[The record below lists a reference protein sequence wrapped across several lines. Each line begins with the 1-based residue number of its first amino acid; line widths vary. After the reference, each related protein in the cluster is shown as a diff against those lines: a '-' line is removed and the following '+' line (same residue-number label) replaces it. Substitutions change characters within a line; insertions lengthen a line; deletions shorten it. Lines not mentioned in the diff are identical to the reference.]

1 MKLRTDL
8 HIPDT
13 GVYPE
18 LRIWRVVAAIACAAL
33 LLAAAWTAAT

>member
-1 MKLRTDL
+1 MKRRTDL

-18 LRIWRVVAAIACAAL
+18 LRIWRVVAAVCAAL